1 MAETHVEAR
10 NAIRLRVGRRLRE
23 AGIDALVSYN
33 PANVFYLSG
42 YRSYFASEW
51 ARFYGCAVALLPAD
65 PGTPPGLMAPSV
77 EEPPAREQSG
87 WDDVRSFSM
96 WIESRNLDVITRPLS
111 AGESDITR
119 PEWYDPDEQDAIL
132 REMLGD
138 RGLLESRLAIE
149 MDMVSAAFLE
159 RMHRLAPAAQWVD
172 FSKEMFDMRAVKEPF
187 EVDLL
192 RATTELL
199 EAGIVHARDRL
210 AAGSTAA
217 QARNLYLEGVL
228 NAVAAD
234 PVGFAGFTDFWMIT
248 SVGSEGKIQVARGDT
263 GMRAGDLVK
272 FDGGATVGGYTG
284 DGGRTFVF
292 GRPSEPAAR
301 LHATLLEAFHKAQEM
316 LRPGTR
322 ISDLFQSA
330 QRHMNEHGY
339 PRYRRGQF
347 GHSLGIESFPEEPP
361 YLSPYEHRL
370 MEPGM
375 VFALE
380 TPYYGSDVGSIMI
393 EDLFVITECGYERL
407 NRLPLDLVSLG

>member
-1 MAETHVEAR
+1 MAETHVDAR

-149 MDMVSAAFLE
+149 MDMVS
-159 RMHRLAPAAQWVD
+159 
-172 FSKEMFDMRAVKEPF
+172 VKEPF

-199 EAGIVHARDRL
+199 EAGIVHACDRL

-393 EDLFVITECGYERL
+393 EDLFVITERGYERL

>member
-1 MAETHVEAR
+1 MNESRPVIRWHSSTSGIVGDHAASLRKERSMAETHVEAR

-87 WDDVRSFSM
+87 WDDV
-96 WIESRNLDVITRPLS
+96 
-111 AGESDITR
+111 
-119 PEWYDPDEQDAIL
+119 
-132 REMLGD
+132 

-234 PVGFAGFTDFWMIT
+234 PVGFAGFTDFWMIP

-301 LHATLLEAFHKAQEM
+301 
-316 LRPGTR
+316 
-322 ISDLFQSA
+322 
-330 QRHMNEHGY
+330 
-339 PRYRRGQF
+339 
-347 GHSLGIESFPEEPP
+347 
-361 YLSPYEHRL
+361 
-370 MEPGM
+370 
-375 VFALE
+375 
-380 TPYYGSDVGSIMI
+380 
-393 EDLFVITECGYERL
+393 
-407 NRLPLDLVSLG
+407 